1 MAYRAQLAWKRDE
14 VMRAVRTGLGRPV
27 QVAELLAP
35 EEPRGHRTKI
45 GLRIGGAAGA
55 LTAGLF
61 APHTRE
67 VVAISECEVQDAAGT
82 AFALRLVALASK
94 LGVPPFEE
102 ESGRGLL
109 RAVVVRVGH
118 GTGELQVVE
127 RSNVGA
133 VLSEQEMAELGIVKK
148 GPNAARKGQMT
159 GARYIVLG
167 TVTSYE
173 TNVEEKGSGSNFG
186 LMGFGKNQEQLET
199 KDYVAIDIRVVDSS
213 TGEVVGSRTVEG
225 RASNVAAAKESGVNL
240 LPAAGAALLLFPN
253 MGRTGQVL
261 TGAAGTLNFGNRSSE
276 AQRTPAAKAI
286 RAALTEASDYVS
298 CVLAPRGNCL
308 AKFEAKDQLRRERNN
323 GVLKLD

>member
-1 MAYRAQLAWKRDE
+1 MVHQRLR
-14 VMRAVRTGLGRPV
+14 RGL
-27 QVAELLAP
+27 
-35 EEPRGHRTKI
+35 
-45 GLRIGGAAGA
+45 A
-55 LTAGLF
+55 LTALALSGLGGLPLGLPSAQAQGGYGQSGGYAKPTVSVPDF
-61 APHTRE
+61 KNTVTQPAWWWQGP
-67 VVAISECEVQDAAGT
+67 VASD
-82 AFALRLVALASK
+82 LASV
-94 LGVPPFEE
+94 LANE
-102 ESGRGLL
+102 LQ
-109 RAVVVRVGH
+109 